1 MIKYIIIL
9 MLSILPLCSESIED
23 DLKELEQ
30 EIKECWKWESTT
42 SHVATPHLKIACQMA
57 VRNRIEILKLRM
69 KESKK

>member
-1 MIKYIIIL
+1 
-9 MLSILPLCSESIED
+9 MLAIMPLCADQNEEIY
-23 DLKELEQ
+23 KELEQ
-30 EIKECWKWESTT
+30 EIKECWKWESPT